1 MENEAIVRAPRA
13 FARAA
18 GVATPTL
25 DTVVALATRLAA
37 DKGLYARVT

>member
-1 MENEAIVRAPRA
+1 MEVEAQLAAPLA

-25 DTVVALATRLAA
+25 DALVPLAVHKA
-37 DKGLYARVT
+37 ASRGLYTT

>member
-1 MENEAIVRAPRA
+1 MEVEAQLGAPLA

-25 DTVVALATRLAA
+25 DALVSLAVHKA
-37 DKGLYARVT
+37 ASRGLYTT

>member
-1 MENEAIVRAPRA
+1 MEIEAQLVTPLA

-25 DTVVALATRLAA
+25 DALVPIAVHKAA
-37 DKGLYARVT
+37 SKGLYTT